1 MYTTNC
7 TGFLNVYGSLSA
19 ITQVIDLMFLFVVFI
34 LLIDDFVR
42 LTTYAINN
50 ILL

>member
-7 TGFLNVYGSLSA
+7 TGFLNVYGSLAA
-19 ITQVIDLMFLFVVFI
+19 ITQLIDLMFLFVVFF
-34 LLIDDFVR
+34 LLTDDFMI

-50 ILL
+50 IFL